1 MNMRIHI
8 KEDFLRIKSEIPDY
22 VRVVLAVKMKTL
34 EEIEEAISAGAEFI
48 GENYIQEAE
57 KLYQQLGEKSKTLK
71 WHMIGSLQKNKINK
85 ALRMFDCIQTIDSAE
100 IATAL
105 SEKAERM
112 GKIMSVFIE
121 INIGSEITKAGV
133 KPEYE
138 IIEKL
143 AMHISRL
150 NNLKLEGLMT
160 MGPRVGAPEAVRPY
174 FKKAKDFFERLKTT
188 EIPGIDLKYLSMGMS
203 NSYRIAIEEGANM
216 IRLGAAVFGKRICD
230 LKN

>member
-1 MNMRIHI
+1 MSI
-8 KEDFLRIKSEIPDY
+8 KENYLRIRKEIPDY

-34 EEIEEAISAGAEFI
+34 EEIEEVISAGAEII

-216 IRLGAAVFGKRICD
+216 IRLGTAVFGKRICD